1 MNITEY
7 KNRGDGYKC
16 YYGKATLKKGYRFVD
31 GDEPFYALI
40 GTNSCYS
47 MTELLH
53 PDDLDDFLGAV
64 EMLGKGT
71 QYLTARIRCYDQQY
85 HYLYLEMRRNGR
97 NIDGFDTIDMEL
109 SEFMELKDRYCLL
122 YTSDLPSLYS
132 KHMDTAFQEARI
144 HKGQQ
149 VKR

>member
-85 HYLYLEMRRNGR
+85 HYLYCVVNKKL
-97 NIDGFDTIDMEL
+97 
-109 SEFMELKDRYCLL
+109 YCAAP
-122 YTSDLPSLYS
+122 T
-132 KHMDTAFQEARI
+132 
-144 HKGQQ
+144 G
-149 VKR
+149 